1 VSLFGFN
8 FHVLVP
14 LLAADLDLGA
24 TAFGFLSAAF
34 GVGAL
39 AGALVVATMR
49 EASRRVFA
57 AGTAGFGVLL
67 VALAPVHSPLL
78 AGVLLTAVGACFTL
92 LTASANAL
100 VSLRAPDRLRGRLIS
115 LYLLAF
121 AGLAPL
127 GGLLAGCL
135 AEAGGTGLAFAVAGL
150 AGVAAVAA
158 AAASWRR
165 AAVP

>member
-1 VSLFGFN
+1 
-8 FHVLVP
+8 
-14 LLAADLDLGA
+14 
-24 TAFGFLSAAF
+24 
-34 GVGAL
+34 
-39 AGALVVATMR
+39 
-49 EASRRVFA
+49 
-57 AGTAGFGVLL
+57 
-67 VALAPVHSPLL
+67 
-78 AGVLLTAVGACFTL
+78 VLLTAVGACFTL